1 MNRDVRGSQRNAR
14 GLARRRIQPVNVL
27 RWLLVF
33 SFAMTGLSGLIPAP
47 GPFTAE
53 TAEAHHS
60 SIKLPVPAGESW
72 TVSQGYNTNPAAGG
86 SHYNC
91 NAQTL
96 RDDPSGTRS
105 CSQYWQY
112 KYSFDLVP
120 ADGSSAAGRT
130 VLSPVNGVIR
140 WIDEAYGGMSINLED
155 GYAYAYFHTSLAPG
169 LAAGQRVTQ
178 GQYLGT
184 VAPAG
189 QAGNGGFPHLHVTLW
204 QTNDGGNWD
213 RNPVAFSGSQSIE
226 GVSLAAQT
234 ESAVNQHR
242 GATFTSSNVVLA
254 NDQNPPS
261 PPVHLA
267 PAHGVTYDATSQVVT
282 LSWSASAGA
291 TEYRV
296 WINDSP
302 ASGWISATSWTTPTL
317 STGQYAW
324 QVKARGAGGEGS
336 LSGKWVFWVDPSGG
350 GDLPPLSTTP
360 GPLGL
365 TNAPASGIVGTS
377 VVVTGA
383 GMAANETVDVYWD
396 SASGTRIGQ
405 TTANSAGN
413 WRITF
418 TVPDATGG
426 THQVVARGASSN
438 RNTTGA
444 FSVSS
449 SIQRVPISGVPG
461 TPIQVTVKGFAAGEL
476 VSLIFQHTSSSTHA
490 LGSVRVN
497 ANGTGTTSVTM
508 PSSTTGQ
515 HDYRGLGQTSGRT
528 AWGALWVQPSMTL
541 SKDQGAAG
549 DSVTA
554 TVRGFPGSSA
564 VRVAWN
570 QSGSS
575 NGTTLCNSTTSSTGS
590 VTCTFNVPSAAAGA
604 YPIVATA
611 GSTTISATFGI
622 GGSAALT
629 ITPASGNVASPFQLS
644 LGGFQANESVRL
656 TIDGASTPW
665 RTATVASNGTA
676 LVKSTIPYLSQGSH
690 TITARGVTSG
700 RSASGTLTISPSMD
714 VNPAGGAAGSTAS
727 AWMRGFGADK
737 SISLRFNATNGA
749 NGTVVCTGRTTNDGS
764 FSCSF
769 TVPTIAAGSYPVR
782 AVSDGLFATD
792 TFAVTQAGA
801 IVGGAVLGIG
811 TYQVTATREGLV
823 GGTTSSGHVIVP
835 NDHFVSLPAC
845 AGRNCHWLTPGT
857 THATYGHITDCGGS
871 TCYVRVTN
879 PATGICRVE
888 PVYDLGP
895 WFTNDNWWAPSEQ
908 RSLNNLPGTVNIL
921 PQGYP
926 GTDAARDGLD
936 VGYGMSNGIGHRPLK
951 RRLRDRQPGRDRHR
965 GRHLGRYRLPVWR
978 RHRYRGR
985 LAPLADRRGCRRGA

>member
-1 MNRDVRGSQRNAR
+1 MNREVRGSQRSAR
-14 GLARRRIQPVNVL
+14 GLARRRLQPVNVL

-33 SFAMTGLSGLIPAP
+33 SFVLTGLSGLIPAP
-47 GPFTAE
+47 GPFAAE

-72 TVSQGYNTNPAAGG
+72 SVSQGYNTNPAAGG

-120 ADGSSAAGRT
+120 SDGSSAAGRT

-140 WIDEAYGGMSINLED
+140 WVDEAYGGMSINLED
-155 GYAYAYFHTSLAPG
+155 GYAYAYFHTNLAPG

-184 VAPAG
+184 VAPSG

-213 RNPVAFSGSQSIE
+213 RNPVAFSGSQAIE

-242 GATFTSSNVVLA
+242 GAAFTSSNVVLA

-267 PAHGVTYDATSQVVT
+267 PGHGVTYDATSQVVT
-282 LSWSASAGA
+282 LSWSASTGA

-302 ASGWISATSWTTPTL
+302 ASGWISTTSWTTPTL
-317 STGQYAW
+317 TTGQYAW

-336 LSGKWVFWVDPSGG
+336 LSGKWVFWVDPAGG
-350 GDLPPLSTTP
+350 DDLPPLSTTP

-365 TNAPASGIVGTS
+365 TNAPSSGTAGTS

-383 GMAANETVDVYWD
+383 GMTANETVDVFWD
-396 SASGTRIGQ
+396 STSGTRIGQ

-426 THQVVARGASSN
+426 SHQVVARGVTSN

-461 TPIQVTVKGFAAGEL
+461 TSIEVTVKGFAAGEL
-476 VSLIFQHTSSSTHA
+476 VSLIFHHSSSSTHA

-497 ANGTGTTSVTM
+497 ANGTGVTTVTM

-515 HDYRGLGQTSGRT
+515 HDYRGVGQASGRT

-541 SKDQGAAG
+541 SKDQGASG

-554 TVRGFPGSSA
+554 TVRGFPSSTM

-575 NGTTLCNSTTSSTGS
+575 SGTTLCNSTTSSTGS
-590 VTCTFNVPSAAAGA
+590 ITCTFNVPSAAAGA

-622 GGSAALT
+622 GGTAALT
-629 ITPASGNVASPFQLS
+629 VTPTSGNVASPFQLS
-644 LGGFQANESVRL
+644 LGGFLGNESVRL
-656 TIDGASTPW
+656 SIDGASTPW
-665 RTATVASNGTA
+665 RTVSVASNGTA
-676 LVKSTIPYLSQGSH
+676 LVKSTIPYLTQGNH

-700 RSASGTLTISPSMD
+700 RSVSGTLTISPSMD
-714 VNPAGGAAGSTAS
+714 VNPSGGAAGSTAS
-727 AWMRGFGADK
+727 AWMR
-737 SISLRFNATNGA
+737 
-749 NGTVVCTGRTTNDGS
+749 
-764 FSCSF
+764 
-769 TVPTIAAGSYPVR
+769 
-782 AVSDGLFATD
+782 
-792 TFAVTQAGA
+792 
-801 IVGGAVLGIG
+801 
-811 TYQVTATREGLV
+811 
-823 GGTTSSGHVIVP
+823 
-835 NDHFVSLPAC
+835 
-845 AGRNCHWLTPGT
+845 
-857 THATYGHITDCGGS
+857 
-871 TCYVRVTN
+871 
-879 PATGICRVE
+879 
-888 PVYDLGP
+888 
-895 WFTNDNWWAPSEQ
+895 
-908 RSLNNLPGTVNIL
+908 
-921 PQGYP
+921 
-926 GTDAARDGLD
+926 
-936 VGYGMSNGIGHRPLK
+936 
-951 RRLRDRQPGRDRHR
+951 
-965 GRHLGRYRLPVWR
+965 
-978 RHRYRGR
+978 
-985 LAPLADRRGCRRGA
+985 